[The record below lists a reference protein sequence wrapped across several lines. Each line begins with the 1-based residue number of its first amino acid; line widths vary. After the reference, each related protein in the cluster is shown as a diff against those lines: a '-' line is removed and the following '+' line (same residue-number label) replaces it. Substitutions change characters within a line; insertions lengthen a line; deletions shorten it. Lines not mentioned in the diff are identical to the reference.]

1 MKRTKTWTKTQTMK
15 TTMVKT
21 MRMNKRKA
29 KMLLMNCQEK
39 IVLVKL
45 QREKTKMKTL
55 YSVKQTIFQIP
66 PLDELFGEYFE

>member
-1 MKRTKTWTKTQTMK
+1 
-15 TTMVKT
+15 
-21 MRMNKRKA
+21 
-29 KMLLMNCQEK
+29 MLLMNCQEK